1 MQIDCTPAHKKD
13 FDMAEW
19 IHTAFDARRL
29 AKKRLPRLVF
39 DYIDGAAGQETASA
53 GNAAD
58 LAHIKLTPRV
68 LADVQPAIWATSF
81 LGQDHPMPFGIAPMG
96 MCNLAF
102 PGADLV
108 LATLAAEM
116 QMPLGVSTAAT
127 TPLEK
132 MFTASQG
139 QAWFQLYVSGSADQG
154 LALAQRAAQAG
165 YQTLVLTV
173 DVPKVAPRPRDVR
186 NGFQMPFRI
195 RPQQF
200 LDFALHPRW
209 SLATLWAG
217 APAPANFDPSQ
228 GGFDRH
234 ASRAGANWA
243 FLDRLRAQWRGR
255 LIVKGVMH
263 PDDAQRIQAAG
274 ADAIYVSNHGG
285 RQLDSAPS
293 AIRALHQIR
302 QRLGPTYPLVFD
314 SGVRTGEDI
323 VKALACGA
331 HMVMLGRPVLYAL
344 AAHGERGLR
353 QWLQALQ
360 AEISVVLSQLGI
372 SSTQAVGPQH
382 VASHPFGNA

>member
-1 MQIDCTPAHKKD
+1 MDP
-13 FDMAEW
+13 
-19 IHTAFDARRL
+19 IHTHTDARRL

-39 DYIDGAAGQETASA
+39 DYIDGAAGQETASEGNMA
-53 GNAAD
+53 G
-58 LAHIKLTPRV
+58 LAQIKLAPRV
-68 LADVQPAIWATSF
+68 LADLQLPNLGTPF
-81 LGQDHPMPFGIAPMG
+81 LGRVYKLPFGVAPMG
-96 MCNLAF
+96 MCNLAC

-108 LATLAAEM
+108 LAAMAAEM
-116 QMPLGVSTAAT
+116 AMPLGVSTAAS
-127 TPLEK
+127 TPLEQ
-132 MFTASQG
+132 MFKASGG
-139 QAWFQLYVSGSADQG
+139 QAWFQLYVSGTAESG

-165 YQTLVLTV
+165 YETLVLTV

-186 NGFQMPFRI
+186 NGFQMPFLI

-234 ASRAGANWA
+234 ATRAGANWA

-293 AIRALHQIR
+293 AISALHHIR
-302 QRLGPTYPLVFD
+302 QRLGPEYPLVFD
-314 SGVRTGEDI
+314 SGVRSGEDI
-323 VKALACGA
+323 VKTLACGA
-331 HMVMLGRPVLYAL
+331 NVVMLGRPVLYAL
-344 AAHGERGLR
+344 AANGERGLR
-353 QWLQALQ
+353 QWLGGLTE
-360 AEISVVLSQLGI
+360 EIAVALSQLGL
-372 SSTQAVGPQH
+372 SSTQALGTQH
-382 VASHPFGNA
+382 LAVNPFHIH

>member
-1 MQIDCTPAHKKD
+1 MEP
-13 FDMAEW
+13 
-19 IHTAFDARRL
+19 IHTHTDARRL

-39 DYIDGAAGQETASA
+39 DYIDGAAGQETASEGNMA
-53 GNAAD
+53 G
-58 LAHIKLTPRV
+58 LAQIKLAPRV
-68 LADVQPAIWATSF
+68 LADLQLPNLGTPF
-81 LGQDHPMPFGIAPMG
+81 LGRVYKLPFGVAPMG
-96 MCNLAF
+96 MCNLAC

-108 LATLAAEM
+108 LAAMAAEM
-116 QMPLGVSTAAT
+116 AMPLGVSTAAS
-127 TPLEK
+127 TPLEQ
-132 MFTASQG
+132 MFKASGG
-139 QAWFQLYVSGSADQG
+139 QAWFQLYVSGTAESG

-165 YQTLVLTV
+165 YETLVLTV

-234 ASRAGANWA
+234 ATRAGANWA

-293 AIRALHQIR
+293 AISALHHIR
-302 QRLGPTYPLVFD
+302 QRLGPEYPLVFD
-314 SGVRTGEDI
+314 SGVRSGEDI

-331 HMVMLGRPVLYAL
+331 NVVMLGRPVLYAL
-344 AAHGERGLR
+344 AANGERGLR
-353 QWLQALQ
+353 QWLSGLTE
-360 AEISVVLSQLGI
+360 EIAVALSQLGL
-372 SSTQAVGPQH
+372 SSTQALGAQH
-382 VASHPFGNA
+382 LAVNPFHIH

>member
-1 MQIDCTPAHKKD
+1 MAHL
-13 FDMAEW
+13 
-19 IHTAFDARRL
+19 IHTHIEARRL
-29 AKKRLPRLVF
+29 AQKRLPRLVF
-39 DYIDGAAGQETASA
+39 DYIDGAAGQEMAGALNAS
-53 GNAAD
+53 D
-58 LAHIKLTPRV
+58 LARIKLTPRV
-68 LADVQPAIWATSF
+68 LADLQPASLSAPF
-81 LGQDHPMPFGIAPMG
+81 LGQEHPVPFGIAPMG
-96 MCNLAF
+96 MCNLAR
-102 PGADLV
+102 PGADWV
-108 LATLAAEM
+108 LAALAAEM
-116 QMPLGVSTAAT
+116 KMPLGVSTAAS

-209 SLATLWAG
+209 SLSTLWAG

-234 ASRAGANWA
+234 ATRAGANWA

-293 AIRALHQIR
+293 AISALHQIR

-323 VKALACGA
+323 VKVLACGA
-331 HMVMLGRPVLYAL
+331 HLVMLGRPVLYAL
-344 AAHGERGLR
+344 AADGERGLR

-360 AEISVVLSQLGI
+360 GEISVVLSQLGI

-382 VASHPFGNA
+382 VGSHPFGNA

>member
-1 MQIDCTPAHKKD
+1 MDP
-13 FDMAEW
+13 
-19 IHTAFDARRL
+19 IHTHTDARRL

-39 DYIDGAAGQETASA
+39 DYIDGAAGQETASEGNMA
-53 GNAAD
+53 G
-58 LAHIKLTPRV
+58 LAQIKLAPRV
-68 LADVQPAIWATSF
+68 LADLQLPNLGTPF
-81 LGQDHPMPFGIAPMG
+81 LGRVYKLPFGVAPMG
-96 MCNLAF
+96 MCNLAC

-108 LATLAAEM
+108 LAAMAAEM
-116 QMPLGVSTAAT
+116 AMPLGVSTAAS
-127 TPLEK
+127 TPLEQ
-132 MFTASQG
+132 MFKASGG
-139 QAWFQLYVSGSADQG
+139 QAWFQLYVSGTAESG

-165 YQTLVLTV
+165 YETLVLTV

-234 ASRAGANWA
+234 ATRAGANWA

-293 AIRALHQIR
+293 AISALHHIR
-302 QRLGPTYPLVFD
+302 QRLGPEYPLVFD
-314 SGVRTGEDI
+314 SGVRSGEDI

-331 HMVMLGRPVLYAL
+331 NVVMLGRPVLYAL
-344 AAHGERGLR
+344 AANGERGLR
-353 QWLQALQ
+353 QWLSGLTE
-360 AEISVVLSQLGI
+360 EIAVALSQLGL
-372 SSTQAVGPQH
+372 SSTQALGTQH
-382 VASHPFGNA
+382 LAVNPFHIH